1 MKFDNSHARN
11 LNSITVEDFLRSKIE
26 GYAEDWGL
34 PSDFDIY
41 SIIINELDGI
51 SGRKIGIYSSQNS
64 QLIGKKGIRVN
75 QLTDDLE
82 EKFGS
87 PINFI
92 LSEICHRL
100 IEMKSIPKLEE
111 FWI

>member
-64 QLIGKKGIRVN
+64 QLIGKRDKSKSVN
-75 QLTDDLE
+75 
-82 EKFGS
+82 
-87 PINFI
+87 
-92 LSEICHRL
+92 
-100 IEMKSIPKLEE
+100 
-111 FWI
+111 